1 MEFFLGQRGRI
12 ITGGSLL
19 DNSLKSG
26 PDFIEGL
33 EDFDI
38 LKLRDGIIKIDREH
52 CDLLF
57 NV

>member
-1 MEFFLGQRGRI
+1 MHLGQRGRI

-38 LKLRDGIIKIDREH
+38 LKLRDCIIKIDREH